1 LTAVQALLDTL
12 SHDRNYCVICREQ
25 FKAGDVLSIFGC
37 CSLFYHLECASTWLN
52 QPVFDG
58 TGMPI
63 SDFVTCMPCTARWDR
78 DTFNE
83 YFAPHELSKGIQT
96 MASGGDVVFIPAG
109 APPQTSSLV
118 YAATH
123 YGQDGLGLVLAE
135 AMEEP
140 SVQQEELPDRIDEL
154 AWQFAN
160 PTATYQTED
169 EGLGGMEDE
178 GVGGM
183 EDEGEEQADGQ
194 IEDRVED
201 QAERLAEEQI
211 GEGSEADVDVEAEG
225 EADGSDL
232 DHAMD

>member
-1 LTAVQALLDTL
+1 
-12 SHDRNYCVICREQ
+12 
-25 FKAGDVLSIFGC
+25 
-37 CSLFYHLECASTWLN
+37 
-52 QPVFDG
+52 
-58 TGMPI
+58 MPI

-83 YFAPHELSKGIQT
+83 YFAPNELSKGIQT
-96 MASGGDVVFIPAG
+96 MASGGNVVFIPAG
-109 APPQTSSLV
+109 APPLTSSLV

-123 YGQDGLGLVLAE
+123 YGQDGLGLALTE
-135 AMEEP
+135 AMEES
-140 SVQQEELPDRIDEL
+140 SVKQEELPDRIDEL

-160 PTATYQTED
+160 TMATYQTED

-178 GVGGM
+178 G
-183 EDEGEEQADGQ
+183 EEQADEQ

-201 QAERLAEEQI
+201 QAERQAEEQI
-211 GEGSEADVDVEAEG
+211 GEEIEAGVNVKAEG